1 MSQKYEERIKR
12 AKAHNNETKKRI
24 QENTQQIYEE
34 RLSCDNRADD
44 IEMMAALEELQKK
57 YPDELADVQLEGV
70 GTIKSDVRNA
80 YEAVKNEKS
89 KTVDL

>member
-44 IEMMAALEELQKK
+44 IEMNAAEEDSNDVHLLQDINGL
-57 YPDELADVQLEGV
+57 PPNNLIER
-70 GTIKSDVRNA
+70 TIASVIKHNFKCNVLFN
-80 YEAVKNEKS
+80 
-89 KTVDL
+89 